1 MPTRRESFDFLALTP
16 DRFEEL
22 VFLLAA
28 LEIPG
33 LARTG
38 NPDGGLDALV
48 PAGASGRVPRG
59 IQAKHH
65 TRGPSATKCAESL
78 RGAIVA
84 HRPEHV
90 TFAFPTNPT
99 GGQIAAFQKKVAA
112 MDSAVEVDYWGAS
125 QLTSRLI
132 GSDDGRR
139 VARHIFG
146 DEDTERLER
155 LIRAHQNVDD
165 GAQALEAL
173 SAGADLLDGDPYFL
187 YSVGARPGELPAP
200 PSAQGSVMRLE
211 VIDEHGARH
220 IDAVP
225 RPGTN
230 QDQLPQG
237 KLVLEGEEA
246 IERWQRFQSEGGD
259 VTFEDVGFEFEK
271 LPKHLAPLWDG
282 MERGD
287 VVIRSG
293 QRPRRS
299 ILMNVDGDAGKFS
312 AEVQLGP
319 AVPKEGWEH
328 AVAGSIGTAVLT
340 INSRRRGD
348 GGEANIDWSWRAG
361 RGSNREQLQS
371 LQFLRAVSGEGS
383 LRLMDPVSKAV
394 FTEGPTP
401 DIAFDQDM
409 AALTSIYEDV
419 VSLEE
424 WLAATIEV
432 PDEIPAGDANAL
444 RRIARLIEGIEGSWT
459 NASFVLG
466 PAGPKEIEAEG
477 VFQLRQK
484 MGAQLFG
491 REYQLGELVTYIN
504 AYRLDSTRTG
514 ADGSTEFFLVP
525 RDSSS
530 TMLERLEPQ
539 RTSAS

>member
-1 MPTRRESFDFLALTP
+1 MPSRRESFDFLGLTP

-33 LARTG
+33 LVRTA

-65 TRGPSATKCAESL
+65 TKGPSATKCAESL
-78 RGAIVA
+78 RDAIVA

-99 GGQIAAFQKKVAA
+99 SGQIAAFQKKVVA

-132 GSDDGRR
+132 GSEDGRR

-146 DEDTERLER
+146 DEDTGRLER

-173 SAGADLLDGDPYFL
+173 GAGADLLDSDPYFL
-187 YSVGARPGELPAP
+187 YSLGTRPDELPAP
-200 PSAQGSVMRLE
+200 PPAHGSVMRLE

-220 IDAVP
+220 VDAVA
-225 RPGTN
+225 RPGTS
-230 QDQLPQG
+230 QDQLPHG
-237 KLVLEGEEA
+237 RFVLEGEEA
-246 IERWQRFQSEGGD
+246 IKRWQRFQSEGGD
-259 VTFEDVGFEFEK
+259 VAFEDVGFQFEK

-282 MERGD
+282 MERGN

-293 QRPRRS
+293 QRSRRS
-299 ILMNVDGDAGKFS
+299 ILMEVAGDAGTFS

-328 AVAGSIGTAVLT
+328 AVAGSVGTVELT
-340 INSRRRGD
+340 INSRLRGD
-348 GGEANIDWSWRAG
+348 GGEANIDLSWRSG
-361 RGSNREQLQS
+361 RGSNRDQLKS
-371 LQFLRAVSGEGS
+371 LQFLRAVSGKGT
-383 LRLMDPVSKAV
+383 LRLMDPESRAV

-401 DIAFDQDM
+401 DIAFDQGM
-409 AALTSIYEDV
+409 VALTTVYEDV
-419 VSLEE
+419 ASLEE
-424 WLAATIEV
+424 WLGTTIEV

-444 RRIARLIEGIEGSWT
+444 RRIARLIEGVEGSWT
-459 NASFVLG
+459 NASFVLD
-466 PAGPKEIEAEG
+466 PAGPKEIETEG
-477 VFQLRQK
+477 VFQLRQQ

-491 REYQLGELVTYIN
+491 REYQLGELVTYLN
-504 AYRLDSTRTG
+504 AYRLDSNRTG
-514 ADGSTEFFLVP
+514 ADGSTEFVLVP

-530 TMLERLEPQ
+530 KMLERLEPQ
-539 RTSAS
+539 RPSV

>member
-1 MPTRRESFDFLALTP
+1 MPSRRESFDFLGLTP

-33 LARTG
+33 LVRTA

-48 PAGASGRVPRG
+48 PADASGRVPRG

-65 TRGPSATKCAESL
+65 TRGPSATKCAKSL
-78 RGAIVA
+78 RDAIAA

-90 TFAFPTNPT
+90 TFAFPSNPT
-99 GGQIAAFQKKVAA
+99 SGQIAAFQKKVVA

-132 GSDDGRR
+132 GSDDARR

-173 SAGADLLDGDPYFL
+173 GAGADLLDSDPYFL

-200 PSAQGSVMRLE
+200 PPAQGSVMRLE
-211 VIDEHGARH
+211 VIDEHGVRH
-220 IDAVP
+220 VDAVA
-225 RPGTN
+225 RPGTS
-230 QDQLPQG
+230 QEQLPQG
-237 KLVLEGEEA
+237 RFVLEGEEA

-259 VTFEDVGFEFEK
+259 ITFEDVGFEFEK

-287 VVIRSG
+287 VMIRSG

-299 ILMNVDGDAGKFS
+299 ILMEVDGDAGTFS

-319 AVPKEGWEH
+319 TVPKEEWEH

-361 RGSNREQLQS
+361 RGSNREQLQG
-371 LQFLRAVSGEGS
+371 LQFLQAVAGEGS
-383 LRLMDPVSKAV
+383 LRLMDPESRAV

-409 AALTSIYEDV
+409 AALTTVYEDV

-424 WLAATIEV
+424 WLETTIEV
-432 PDEIPAGDANAL
+432 PDEILAGDANAL
-444 RRIARLIEGIEGSWT
+444 RRIARLIEGVEGSWT
-459 NASFVLG
+459 NASFILG

-477 VFQLRQK
+477 IFQLRQK

-491 REYQLGELVTYIN
+491 REYQLGELATYIN

-530 TMLERLEPQ
+530 TMLERLEPP
-539 RTSAS
+539 RPPVS